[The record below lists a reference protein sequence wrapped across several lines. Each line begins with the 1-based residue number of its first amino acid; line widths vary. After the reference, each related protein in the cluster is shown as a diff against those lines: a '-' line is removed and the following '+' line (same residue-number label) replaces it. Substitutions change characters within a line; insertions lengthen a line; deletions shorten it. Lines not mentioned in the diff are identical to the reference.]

1 MLVGEAREVPS
12 AHPNRLGSYEIVR
25 RIARGGMAE
34 ILLARTRGPE
44 GMDQLVVLKTILPK
58 HAENPR
64 FVRLFLDEAKL
75 VASLDHPHIAKV
87 FDTGQVDGR
96 YFFTME
102 HIHGDDVRS
111 TLRRTS
117 RLQKRFP
124 IDLAVQIARHIAGA
138 LHYAHERRSPDGA
151 LLDVVHRD
159 VSPSNILI
167 SYDGAVK
174 LVDFGVAKAA
184 TSTVK
189 TRTGT
194 LKGKIAYMSPEQAKG
209 APIDHRSDIFSLGIV
224 IWEMLTT
231 ARLFKGANDLATI
244 QMIINSKAQPP
255 SRINPAVSPELDRIV
270 ARALEMDVNAR
281 YQSAAELALDLEEY
295 ARQQTIASPTVTLRA
310 YMQQIFEPEIAAWND
325 ALAQGQTL
333 IEHLATSH
341 GLEQTQALTGSELDF
356 ISEDD
361 FDGDDDEDEEEL
373 ADSEQATAMH
383 AVFVE
388 PHMPFPV
395 VPPEWRA
402 SQPQLVAPVANAQR
416 TKQILIAGSVAFA
429 LIVLVLAIFVR
440 TPSPKP
446 DEPSVVRMPTAVTP
460 IDATTP

>member
-1 MLVGEAREVPS
+1 
-12 AHPNRLGSYEIVR
+12 
-25 RIARGGMAE
+25 MAE

-75 VASLDHPHIAKV
+75 VSSLDHPHIAKV
-87 FDTGQVDGR
+87 FDSGQVDGR

-102 HIHGDDVRS
+102 HIHGEDVRS

-124 IDLAVQIARHIAGA
+124 IGLAVQIARRVASA
-138 LHYAHERRSPDGA
+138 LHYAHG
-151 LLDVVHRD
+151 LDVVHRD

-167 SYDGAVK
+167 SYDGEVK

-209 APIDHRSDIFSLGIV
+209 APIDRRSDIFSLGIV
-224 IWEMLTT
+224 LWEMLTT
-231 ARLFKGANDLATI
+231 GRLFKADNDLATI

-270 ARALEMDVNAR
+270 ARALAIDVDAR
-281 YQSAAELALDLEEY
+281 YQTAEELALDLEEY
-295 ARQQTIASPTVTLRA
+295 ARQQTIATPIVTLRM
-310 YMQQIFEPEIAAWND
+310 YMQQVFDPEIAAWND

-341 GLEQTQALTGSELDF
+341 GIEPTQALTGNELDF
-356 ISEDD
+356 VSEDE
-361 FDGDDDEDEEEL
+361 FEVDDDDDDDVEL

-383 AVFVE
+383 AAYIDPQPPIPIE
-388 PHMPFPV
+388 PPRTPHTPFPT

-402 SQPQLVAPVANAQR
+402 SQPQLAAPNANTQR
-416 TKQILIAGSVAFA
+416 TKHILIAGSIAFA
-429 LIVLVLAIFVR
+429 LIVLLIAIFVG
-440 TPSPKP
+440 TPAPKKE
-446 DEPSVVRMPTAVTP
+446 EPSVVRMPMEITP
-460 IDATTP
+460 VDATPTTP

>member
-12 AHPNRLGSYEIVR
+12 THPSRLGSYEIVR
-25 RIARGGMAE
+25 KLARGGMAE
-34 ILLARTRGPE
+34 ILLARTRNAE
-44 GMDQLVVLKTILPK
+44 GFDQLVVLKTILPK

-102 HIHGDDVRS
+102 HIHGEDVRS
-111 TLRRTS
+111 ALRRSS

-124 IDLAVQIARHIAGA
+124 IDLAVQIARHVASA
-138 LHYAHERRSPDGA
+138 LHYAHG
-151 LLDVVHRD
+151 LDVVHRD

-209 APIDHRSDIFSLGIV
+209 EPIDRRSDIFSLGIV
-224 IWEMLTT
+224 LWEMLTT
-231 ARLFKGANDLATI
+231 GRLFKGDNDLATL

-255 SRINPAVSPELDRIV
+255 SRINAAVSPELDRIV
-270 ARALEMDVNAR
+270 ARALAVNVEER
-281 YQSAAELALDLEEY
+281 YQTAAELALDLEEF
-295 ARQQTIASPTVTLRA
+295 ARQQTIATPVVTLRA
-310 YMQQIFEPEIAAWND
+310 YMQQIFEPEISAWND
-325 ALAQGQTL
+325 AVAHGQTL
-333 IEHLATSH
+333 IDHLSTQH
-341 GLEQTQALTGSELDF
+341 GTEQTQALTGSELDF
-356 ISEDD
+356 ISEDEFEAD
-361 FDGDDDEDEEEL
+361 SFDDEDL

-383 AVFVE
+383 AAYVDPQP
-388 PHMPFPV
+388 PHTPHTPFPT

-402 SQPQLVAPVANAQR
+402 SQPQLAAPVADTQR
-416 TKQILIAGSVAFA
+416 VKQILIAGSIAFA
-429 LIVLVLAIFVR
+429 LIVLAIAIFIG
-440 TPSPKP
+440 TPTRKT

-460 IDATTP
+460 VDATTP

>member
-1 MLVGEAREVPS
+1 
-12 AHPNRLGSYEIVR
+12 
-25 RIARGGMAE
+25 MAE

-75 VASLDHPHIAKV
+75 VSSLDHPHIAKV
-87 FDTGQVDGR
+87 FDSGQVDGR

-102 HIHGDDVRS
+102 HIHGEDVRS

-124 IDLAVQIARHIAGA
+124 IGLAVQIARRVASA
-138 LHYAHERRSPDGA
+138 LHYAHG
-151 LLDVVHRD
+151 LDVVHRD

-167 SYDGAVK
+167 SYDGEVK

-209 APIDHRSDIFSLGIV
+209 APIDRRSDIFSLGIV
-224 IWEMLTT
+224 LWEMLTT
-231 ARLFKGANDLATI
+231 GRLFKADNDLATI

-270 ARALEMDVNAR
+270 ARALAIDVDAR
-281 YQSAAELALDLEEY
+281 YQTAEELALDLEEY
-295 ARQQTIASPTVTLRA
+295 ARQQTIATPIVTLRM
-310 YMQQIFEPEIAAWND
+310 YMQQVFDPEIAAWND

-341 GLEQTQALTGSELDF
+341 GIEPTQALTGNELDF
-356 ISEDD
+356 VSEDE
-361 FDGDDDEDEEEL
+361 FEVDDDDDDDVEL

-383 AVFVE
+383 AAYIDPQPPIPIE
-388 PHMPFPV
+388 PPRTPHTPFPT

-402 SQPQLVAPVANAQR
+402 SQPQLAAPIANTQR
-416 TKQILIAGSVAFA
+416 TKHILIAGSIAFA
-429 LIVLVLAIFVR
+429 LIVLLIAIFVG
-440 TPSPKP
+440 TPAPKKE
-446 DEPSVVRMPTAVTP
+446 EPSVVRMPMEITP
-460 IDATTP
+460 VDATPTTP